1 MMLSAGPEGKE
12 VVQALWEFVSA
23 MSIDSL
29 EQTAD
34 NPEVYGEDMKIASDQ
49 NLKDWYRDSC
59 ETENHDFNWRRVF
72 GGKSEGSRVLVVD
85 LVDIFVER
93 TPVYRAMGLVML
105 CILQHEE
112 NRDLECYCLPGW
124 EGNTSI
130 HAAVSCY
137 WVEQPDLR

>member
-12 VVQALWEFVSA
+12 VVQAPWEFVSA
-23 MSIDSL
+23 VSIDSL

-34 NPEVYGEDMKIASDQ
+34 NPEVHGEDMKIASDQ
-49 NLKDWYRDSC
+49 NPKDWYRDSC

-85 LVDIFVER
+85 LVDILVER
-93 TPVYRAMGLVML
+93 TPVHRAMGPVMP

-112 NRDLECYCLPGW
+112 NRDLECHCLPGW

-130 HAAVSCY
+130 HAAVSRH